1 MFKVVRNAAAPRQPF
16 HKSWF
21 SSPGYQKLPDIKPAF
36 SGPPPFPSLPSK
48 GPRATD
54 SSHLPLA
61 ALHASEDPSLTAS
74 GKISLCVRGLHTPAT
89 SQRMRYDTIKDN
101 GSAGNVLSH
110 SSPIRLFATPW
121 TVAPQAPLSVEFSRQ
136 EYWSGLL
143 CPPLGIFPTQGS
155 NPGLLHLRWIL
166 YHLSHLG
173 SPLSSGVL
181 IKFLSTPHRDSDTE
195 GRDRVSFAHRSAPLP
210 TPSTRPAH
218 SRCSVCIC

>member
-121 TVAPQAPLSVEFSRQ
+121 TVAPQAPLSVGFSRQ

-143 CPPLGIFPTQGS
+143 CPPLGIFLTQEW
-155 NPGLLHLRWIL
+155 NPCLLCLLHWQA
-166 YHLSHLG
+166 G
-173 SPLSSGVL
+173 SLPLVPPGKP
-181 IKFLSTPHRDSDTE
+181 IM
-195 GRDRVSFAHRSAPLP
+195 
-210 TPSTRPAH
+210 PSL
-218 SRCSVCIC
+218 